1 MCRVVDNGRFTP
13 LCGIR
18 IMLRSLL
25 PVLIVLSAIPSVGSD
40 VTFESHVRP
49 ILKAHCFQCHGEAE
63 EKQGGLDL
71 RLRRFI
77 AAGGESGPAIVE
89 NTPAESYLVERVRSG
104 EMPPGDGKRLSEADI
119 QTLEAWIKSG
129 AKTAREEPAEIGDG
143 PLFTEEERN
152 YWAFQPVRR
161 PAIPNLPDTSRVRTP
176 IDAFLLT
183 EMQDGESLSADA
195 DRFRLVRRAS
205 FDLVGL
211 PPTPAAVAAF
221 VENDSPDAWGRLV
234 DQLLASPAYGERW
247 GRHWLDVAG
256 YADSE
261 GYTDEDRVRS
271 HAFRYR
277 DYVIRAFNSD
287 KPFDEFIRE
296 QLAGDEMVPLPH
308 KNMSPDSIEKLT
320 ATGFL
325 RMAPDGTGSGGID
338 QSVARN
344 QVIADTMQIVGTSI
358 LGLTVNCAQC
368 HDHRYDP
375 IPTVDYYRMRAIF
388 EPAFNWKKWR
398 TPSTRQISLYTD
410 IDIALAKKIE
420 AEAVVVDQER
430 QKQADKYITRTLEEE
445 LLLVPEEK
453 REPLRKAYRTVSKE
467 RNDDQKAL
475 LKEYPSVAS
484 ISVGSLYLYDR
495 RRDERARK
503 LDADRIV
510 KEKKFVAE
518 TLQRELGKVSPELK
532 AEVAAALKTAT
543 DKRDDAQQAL
553 LAKYPGV
560 LVTAAKLSK
569 FNPEAAAELQTDVET
584 ANELRSSK
592 AAVDLKSYAD
602 RAAEI
607 RSTKPK
613 EGFLRSLNEVAST
626 VPDTFVFYR
635 GDHEQPKD
643 KVLPGALSILNQ
655 GPKIDANDSSL
666 PGTGR
671 RLAYA
676 KHLTNGEHPL
686 VARVIVN
693 RIWMHHFGRGLV
705 DSPGDFG
712 VLGQRPTH
720 PDLLDWLASEFVDND
735 WSIKH
740 LHRLMMTSTV
750 YRQSS
755 MSKSRLASDSQPSF
769 YSAFPVR
776 RLESEIIRDTV
787 LAVTN
792 QLNSKLYGEAVPVM
806 EDGVGRVV
814 IGKENLD
821 GERKPTKKI
830 DLAGEEFRRS
840 VYVQARRSRTLSMF
854 ETFDAPTMN
863 PNCDRRSFST
873 VTPQSLL
880 MMNSDF
886 SIEHSNKLAQR
897 VIDDVGEDVPLQIAL
912 AWQLTFA
919 KPASEEELAEASNF
933 VYAQRTLI
941 AKADQKLKAEDAAR
955 EALGVFCQ
963 ALLSSSRFFYID

>member
-1 MCRVVDNGRFTP
+1 MKVSPPSPSGARP
-13 LCGIR
+13 
-18 IMLRSLL
+18 MLRFLL
-25 PVLIVLSAIPSVGSD
+25 ILLIIFWTKPSVADD
-40 VTFESHVRP
+40 VMFETHVRP
-49 ILKAHCFQCHGEAE
+49 ILKAHCFQCHGEAG

-77 AAGGESGPAIVE
+77 ATGGESGPAFVE
-89 NTPAESYLVERVRSG
+89 NDPSESYLLERVLSG
-104 EMPPGDGKRLSEADI
+104 EMPPGDDKQLSKADI
-119 QTLEAWIKSG
+119 RILEEWIKSG
-129 AKTAREEPAEIGDG
+129 AKTARKEPTEIGDG

-161 PAIPNLPDTSRVRTP
+161 PSIPKLSDVSLVRTP
-176 IDAFLLT
+176 IDAFLLA
-183 EMQDGESLSADA
+183 EMRSGETFANDA
-195 DRFRLVRRAS
+195 GRFRLVRRAW
-205 FDLVGL
+205 FDLAGL
-211 PPTPAAVAAF
+211 PPSPEAVAEFAA
-221 VENDSPDAWGRLV
+221 DQSPDAWERLV
-234 DQLLASPAYGERW
+234 DRLLASPAYGERW

-308 KNMSPDSIEKLT
+308 KNMTPDAIEKLT

-325 RMAPDGTGSGGID
+325 RMAPDGTASGGID

-344 QVIADTMQIVGTSI
+344 QVIADTMQIVGTSL

-375 IPTVDYYRMRAIF
+375 IPTVDYYRLRAIF
-388 EPAFNWKKWR
+388 EPGLDWKNWR
-398 TPSTRQISLYTD
+398 TPPARQISLYTD
-410 IDIALAKKIE
+410 ADIELAKKIE
-420 AEAVVVDQER
+420 AEAVAVEQER
-430 QKQADKYITRTLEEE
+430 QKKADGYITRTLEEE

-453 REPLRKAYRTVSKE
+453 REALRIAYRTVVKE
-467 RNDDQKAL
+467 QNDDQKAL

-503 LDADRIV
+503 LDTDRV
-510 KEKKFVAE
+510 AKEKTFLAE
-518 TLQRELGKVSPELK
+518 TLQRELDKVPADQR
-532 AEVAAALKTAT
+532 AEVDAALNTAA
-543 DKRDDAQQAL
+543 DKRDDSQKAL
-553 LAKYPGV
+553 LAKHAGV
-560 LVTAAKLSK
+560 LVTAATLAK
-569 FNPEAAAELQTDVET
+569 FNPEAAAELQRDIDT
-584 ANELRSSK
+584 AKELRSSK
-592 AAVDLKSYAD
+592 AAVDLESYAD

-607 RSTKPK
+607 RSTKPE
-613 EGFLRSLNEVAST
+613 EGFVRSLTEVANT
-626 VPDTFVFYR
+626 VPATFVFYR

-643 KVLPGALSILNQ
+643 KVQPGDLSILGD
-655 GPKIDANDSSL
+655 GPKIDENDPSL
-666 PGTGR
+666 PSTGR
-671 RLAYA
+671 RLAFA
-676 KHLTNGEHPL
+676 KHLTNGKHPL
-686 VARVIVN
+686 VARVIAN

-720 PDLLDWLASEFVDND
+720 PELLDWLASEFVDNG
-735 WSIKH
+735 WSVKH
-740 LHRLMMTSTV
+740 LHRLIMTSTV
-750 YRQSS
+750 YQQSS
-755 MSKSRLASDSQPSF
+755 VSSSPVANADSQPSF
-769 YSAFPVR
+769 YSTFPVR
-776 RLESEIIRDTV
+776 RLESEVLRDAV
-787 LAVTN
+787 LAVTGR
-792 QLNSKLYGEAVPVM
+792 LNSKLYGEAVPVM

-814 IGKENLD
+814 IGQENLD
-821 GERKPTKKI
+821 GERKPTKTI

-840 VYVQARRSRTLSMF
+840 VYVQVRRSRTLSMF
-854 ETFDAPTMN
+854 ETFDAPTMS

-886 SIEHSNKLAQR
+886 AVEHSSKLAQR
-897 VIDDVGEDVPLQIAL
+897 VIDDVGEDVPLQVAL
-912 AWQLTFA
+912 AWQLVFA
-919 KPASEEELAEASNF
+919 KAPSKEERTEATDF
-933 VYAQRTLI
+933 VHSQRTLV
-941 AKADQKLKAEDAAR
+941 AESDEKLKAEETAR

-963 ALLSSSRFFYID
+963 ALLSSSRFLYVD

>member
-1 MCRVVDNGRFTP
+1 
-13 LCGIR
+13 
-18 IMLRSLL
+18 MLRYLPILL
-25 PVLIVLSAIPSVGSD
+25 IAISTRSSIADD

-49 ILKAHCFQCHGEAE
+49 ILKAHCFQCHGEAG

-77 AAGGESGPAIVE
+77 AAGGESGPAFVE
-89 NTPAESYLVERVRSG
+89 NNPSESYLIERVRSG
-104 EMPPGDGKRLSEADI
+104 EMPPGDDKQLSEADI
-119 QTLEAWIKSG
+119 RTLEAWIKSG
-129 AKTAREEPAEIGDG
+129 AKTAREEPTEIGDG

-161 PAIPNLPDTSRVRTP
+161 PAVPKLSDVSRVRTP
-176 IDAFLLT
+176 IDAFLLA
-183 EMQDGESLSADA
+183 EMRAGETFADDA
-195 DRFRLVRRAS
+195 DRFRLVRRAW
-205 FDLVGL
+205 FDLAGL
-211 PPTPAAVAAF
+211 PPSPEGVAAF
-221 VENDSPDAWGRLV
+221 AEDQSPNAWERLV

-277 DYVIRAFNSD
+277 DYVIRAFNED

-308 KNMSPDSIEKLT
+308 KNMTPESIEKLT

-325 RMAPDGTGSGGID
+325 RMAPDGTASGGID

-344 QVIADTMQIVGTSI
+344 QVIADTMQIVGTSL

-375 IPTVDYYRMRAIF
+375 IPTADYYRMRAIF
-388 EPAFNWKKWR
+388 EPALDWKKWR
-398 TPSTRQISLYTD
+398 TPPVRQISLYTD
-410 IDIALAKKIE
+410 ADIELAKKIE
-420 AEAVVVDQER
+420 AEAGAVDQDR
-430 QKQADKYITRTLEEE
+430 QKKADGYITRTLEEE

-453 REPLRKAYRTVSKE
+453 REALRTAYRSVAKE

-510 KEKKFVAE
+510 KEKQFVAE
-518 TLQRELGKVSPELK
+518 TQQRELGKVSAELRVDV
-532 AEVAAALKTAT
+532 EAALKAAA
-543 DKRDDAQQAL
+543 DKRDEAQRAL
-553 LAKYPGV
+553 LAKHPGV
-560 LVTAAKLSK
+560 LVTAASLSK
-569 FNPEAAAELQTDVET
+569 FNPDAAAELQRDIEQ
-584 ANELRSSK
+584 AKELRSSK
-592 AAVDLKSYAD
+592 AAVDLTSFSD

-607 RSTKPK
+607 RATKPT
-613 EGFLRSLNEVAST
+613 EGFLRSMAEIAGT
-626 VPDTFVFYR
+626 VPATFVFYR

-643 KVLPGALSILNQ
+643 KVLPGALSILGE
-655 GPKIDANDSSL
+655 GPTIAENDPALPSS
-666 PGTGR
+666 GR
-671 RLAYA
+671 RLAFA
-676 KHLTNGEHPL
+676 KHLTSGKHPL
-686 VARVIVN
+686 VARVIAN

-712 VLGQRPTH
+712 VLGQQPTH
-720 PDLLDWLASEFVDND
+720 PELLDWLVSEFVDNG
-735 WSIKH
+735 WSVKH
-740 LHRLMMTSTV
+740 LHRLIMTSTV
-750 YRQSS
+750 YQQSS
-755 MSKSRLASDSQPSF
+755 KSKSPVASDDSQPSF

-776 RLESEIIRDTV
+776 RLESEVIRDAV
-787 LAVTN
+787 LAVTG
-792 QLNSKLYGEAVPVM
+792 QLNQKLYGEAVPVM

-821 GERKPTKKI
+821 GERKPTKTI

-840 VYVQARRSRTLSMF
+840 VYVQVRRSRTLSMF
-854 ETFDAPTMN
+854 ETFDAPTMS

-886 SIEHSNKLAQR
+886 AVEHSNRLAQR
-897 VIDDVGEDVPLQIAL
+897 VIDDVGEDVPVQVAL
-912 AWQLTFA
+912 AWQLVFA
-919 KPASEEELAEASNF
+919 SSPSEEEISEATDF
-933 VYAQRTLI
+933 VYSQRTLV
-941 AKADQKLKAEDAAR
+941 AEADGKLKAEEAAR

-963 ALLSSSRFFYID
+963 ALLSSSRFLYVD

>member
-1 MCRVVDNGRFTP
+1 
-13 LCGIR
+13 
-18 IMLRSLL
+18 MLRYLSIL
-25 PVLIVLSAIPSVGSD
+25 LIVVSTRSSIADD

-49 ILKAHCFQCHGEAE
+49 ILKAHCFQCHGEAG

-77 AAGGESGPAIVE
+77 AAGGESGPAFVE
-89 NTPAESYLVERVRSG
+89 NNPSESYILERVLSG
-104 EMPPGDGKRLSEADI
+104 EMPPGEDKQLSKADI
-119 QTLEAWIKSG
+119 RILEEWIKSG
-129 AKTAREEPAEIGDG
+129 AKTAREEPTEIGDG

-161 PAIPNLPDTSRVRTP
+161 PAIPMLSDASQVRTP
-176 IDAFLLT
+176 IDAFLQS
-183 EMQDGESLSADA
+183 EMATGETFANDA
-195 DRFRLVRRAS
+195 DRFRLVRRAW

-211 PPTPAAVAAF
+211 PPSPEAVAAF
-221 VENDSPDAWGRLV
+221 AEDQSPDAWERLV
-234 DQLLASPAYGERW
+234 DRLLVSPAYGERW

-308 KNMSPDSIEKLT
+308 KNMTPDAIEKLT

-325 RMAPDGTGSGGID
+325 RMAPDGTASGGID

-344 QVIADTMQIVGTSI
+344 QVIADTMQIVGTSL

-375 IPTVDYYRMRAIF
+375 IPTADYYRMRAIF
-388 EPAFNWKKWR
+388 EPGLDWKKWR
-398 TPSTRQISLYTD
+398 TPPVRQISLYTD
-410 IDIALAKKIE
+410 ADIELAKKIE
-420 AEAVVVDQER
+420 AEAVVVEQER
-430 QKQADKYITRTLEEE
+430 QKKADGYITRTLEEE

-453 REPLRKAYRTVSKE
+453 REALRTAYRTAAKE

-484 ISVGSLYLYDR
+484 ISTGSLYLYDR
-495 RRDERARK
+495 RRDVRARK
-503 LDADRIV
+503 LDTDRVV
-510 KEKKFVAE
+510 KEKTFIAE
-518 TLQRELGKVSPELK
+518 TLQSELEKVPADQR
-532 AEVAAALKTAT
+532 AEVEAALNTAA
-543 DKRDDAQQAL
+543 DKRDETQKTL
-553 LAKYPGV
+553 LTNHPGV
-560 LVTAAKLSK
+560 LVTAATLSK
-569 FNPEAAAELQTDVET
+569 FNPKAAAELQRDIDT
-584 ANELRSSK
+584 AKELRSSK

-602 RAAEI
+602 RASEI
-607 RSTKPK
+607 RDTKPK
-613 EGFLRSLNEVAST
+613 EGFLRGLTEVAAA
-626 VPDTFVFYR
+626 VPATFVFYR

-643 KVLPGALSILNQ
+643 KVQPGALSILGA
-655 GPKIDANDSSL
+655 GPQIDENDPSL
-666 PGTGR
+666 PSTGR
-671 RLAYA
+671 RLAFA

-686 VARVIVN
+686 VARVVVN

-720 PDLLDWLASEFVDND
+720 PELLDWLVSEFVDNG
-735 WSIKH
+735 WSVKH
-740 LHRLMMTSTV
+740 LHRLIMTSTV
-750 YRQSS
+750 YQQSS
-755 MSKSRLASDSQPSF
+755 VLNSPGANADSQPSF

-776 RLESEIIRDTV
+776 RLESELLRDAV
-787 LAVTN
+787 LAVTG

-806 EDGVGRVV
+806 EDEVGRVV

-821 GERKPTKKI
+821 GERKPTKTI

-840 VYVQARRSRTLSMF
+840 VYVQVRRSRTLSMF
-854 ETFDAPTMN
+854 ETFDAPTMS

-886 SIEHSNKLAQR
+886 SVEYSNKLAQR
-897 VIDDVGEDVPLQIAL
+897 VIDDVGEDVPVQVAL
-912 AWQLTFA
+912 AWQLVFA
-919 KPASEEELAEASNF
+919 RSPSEEEISEASDF
-933 VYAQRTLI
+933 VYSQRTLV
-941 AKADQKLKAEDAAR
+941 AEADGKLKAEEAAR

-963 ALLSSSRFFYID
+963 TLLSSSRFLYVD

>member
-1 MCRVVDNGRFTP
+1 
-13 LCGIR
+13 
-18 IMLRSLL
+18 MLRFHSILL
-25 PVLIVLSAIPSVGSD
+25 MIVFLTKPTSADD

-49 ILKAHCFQCHGEAE
+49 ILKAHCFQCHGEAG

-77 AAGGESGPAIVE
+77 ATGGESGPGFVE
-89 NTPAESYLVERVRSG
+89 NNPSESYILERVVSG
-104 EMPPGDGKRLSEADI
+104 EMPPGDDKQLNKADI
-119 QTLEAWIKSG
+119 QILEEWIKSG
-129 AKTAREEPAEIGDG
+129 AKTARKEPTEIGDE

-152 YWAFQPVRR
+152 YWAFQPVQR
-161 PAIPNLPDTSRVRTP
+161 PAIPKLSNASQVRTP
-176 IDAFLLT
+176 IDAFLLA
-183 EMQDGESLSADA
+183 EMRDGEVFADDA
-195 DRFRLVRRAS
+195 DRFRLVRRVW
-205 FDLVGL
+205 FDLTGL
-211 PPTPAAVAAF
+211 PPTPDAVASYADD
-221 VENDSPDAWGRLV
+221 ESPDAWERLI

-287 KPFDEFIRE
+287 KPFDEFIQE

-308 KNMSPDSIEKLT
+308 KNMTPDAIEKLT

-325 RMAPDGTGSGGID
+325 RMAPDGTASGGID
-338 QSVARN
+338 QSIARN
-344 QVIADTMQIVGTSI
+344 QVIADTMQIVGTAL

-375 IPTVDYYRMRAIF
+375 IPTVDYYRLRAIF
-388 EPAFNWKKWR
+388 EPGLDWKKWR
-398 TPSTRQISLYTD
+398 TPPVRQISLYTD
-410 IDIALAKKIE
+410 ADIERAKKIE

-430 QKQADKYITRTLEEE
+430 QKKADEYITRTLEEE

-453 REPLRKAYRTVSKE
+453 REALRTAYRTVAKE
-467 RNDDQKAL
+467 RNDEQNAL

-503 LDADRIV
+503 LDTDRV
-510 KEKKFVAE
+510 LKEKTFIAE
-518 TLQRELGKVSPELK
+518 TLKSELDKVPADQRAKVE
-532 AEVAAALKTAT
+532 AAVSTPV
-543 DKRDDAQQAL
+543 DKRDDTQKAL
-553 LAKYPGV
+553 LVVHPGV
-560 LVTAAKLSK
+560 LVTAATLAK
-569 FNPEAAAELQTDVET
+569 FNPDAATELQRDVDT
-584 ANELRSSK
+584 AKELRSSK
-592 AAVDLKSYAD
+592 AAVDLQSYAD
-602 RAAEI
+602 RATEI
-607 RSTKPK
+607 RSTKPT
-613 EGFLRSLNEVAST
+613 EGFIRSLTEVADA
-626 VPDTFVFYR
+626 VPATYVFYR

-643 KVLPGALSILNQ
+643 KVLPGDLSILGT
-655 GPKIDANDSSL
+655 GPAIEENNAAL

-671 RLAYA
+671 RLAFA
-676 KHLTNGEHPL
+676 RHLTNGQHPL

-720 PDLLDWLASEFVDND
+720 PELLDWLASEFVDNN
-735 WSIKH
+735 WSVKH
-740 LHRLMMTSTV
+740 LHRLIMTSTV
-750 YRQSS
+750 YQQSS
-755 MSKSRLASDSQPSF
+755 ISKATVENPDSQPSF

-776 RLESEIIRDTV
+776 RLESEVIRDAV
-787 LAVTN
+787 LAVTG

-821 GERKPTKKI
+821 GERKPTKTI

-840 VYVQARRSRTLSMF
+840 VYVQVRRSRTLSMF
-854 ETFDAPTMN
+854 ETFDAPTMS

-886 SIEHSNKLAQR
+886 SVEYSNRLAQR
-897 VIDDVGEDVPLQIAL
+897 VIEDVGEDVPLQIAL
-912 AWQLTFA
+912 AWQLVFA
-919 KPASEEELAEASNF
+919 KAPSDEEISEASDF
-933 VYAQRTLI
+933 VYSQRTLV
-941 AKADQKLKAEDAAR
+941 AEADQKLKAEDAAR

-963 ALLSSSRFFYID
+963 ALLSSSRFLYVD